1 LKQEEE
7 KEQLRVTSTATPAE
21 DKEEEEEKREGNYQV
36 IRIRDDTSKIVYPKN
51 YRRDVFSGLT
61 IWHCW

>member
-1 LKQEEE
+1 MKQEEE

-21 DKEEEEEKREGNYQV
+21 DKEEEEREGNYQV
-36 IRIRDDTSKIVYPKN
+36 MRIRDDTSKIVYPKN
-51 YRRDVFSGLT
+51 YRCDVFSGLT